1 MLPSAAHTQ
10 IEHGSR
16 QRESDNKLAPA
27 LSLAAR
33 CLVFASIQHARPPRG
48 RHGGSPVPRSLVV
61 AASSV
66 VVASVSLHALCCRQ
80 EFEDLCF
87 EYGIELDEVT
97 SEKEMI
103 ANEQGADKA
112 TDADDSVRAI
122 RRHKRSGNCFYGHG
136 MLIHP
141 SNKTQSPNY
150 FLTGDLQ
157 DRHPSQQT
165 GSSVHGG
172 THLPSPALCRTASP
186 RPFPL
191 SRCGVPPR
199 CSLLIVS
206 HRDCRGSRER

>member
-1 MLPSAAHTQ
+1 MLPYWQTSTNWLRRCR
-10 IEHGSR
+10 SR
-16 QRESDNKLAPA
+16 LNAWFSLRSSMLGRREAVMG
-27 LSLAAR
+27 AR
-33 CLVFASIQHARPPRG
+33 RSK
-48 RHGGSPVPRSLVV
+48 RSLVV

-136 MLIHP
+136 MLFHP

-157 DRHPSQQT
+157 DRHPSQQA
-165 GSSVHGG
+165 GSPVHGG

-191 SRCGVPPR
+191 SRCGVRPR